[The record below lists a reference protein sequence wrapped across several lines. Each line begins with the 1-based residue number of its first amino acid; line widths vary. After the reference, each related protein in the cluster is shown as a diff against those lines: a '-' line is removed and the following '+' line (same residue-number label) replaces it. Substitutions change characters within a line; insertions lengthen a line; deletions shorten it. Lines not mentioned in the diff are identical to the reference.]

1 MSLFLCYLNIY
12 CYQTE
17 WEDCFLK
24 EKKIE
29 IVNLLVT
36 KQSLKNVFILK
47 VCSKA
52 FIQINDLYLVFWKG
66 CLYVAVVTSR
76 VCPVYLVHILLGN
89 PDNIEIVKRW

>member
-1 MSLFLCYLNIY
+1 M
-12 CYQTE
+12 
-17 WEDCFLK
+17 
-24 EKKIE
+24 
-29 IVNLLVT
+29 LVT
-36 KQSLKNVFILK
+36 KQSLKNVFILN

-66 CLYVAVVTSR
+66 CLYVAVVISR